1 MKKINLILKRCLYYI
16 IGLISFSSIAFITQR
31 IVTAVLLKSNINST
45 QDLYNIKYYI
55 LSFGPFYLVA
65 YTIIY
70 FVILYSVSK
79 YDKYIMNKLNE
90 KLEQVKKHQKKI
102 ENGGDSNV

>member
-1 MKKINLILKRCLYYI
+1 MKRINLFFKRCLYYI

-31 IVTAVLLKSNINST
+31 IVISVLLETNINPT
-45 QDLYNIKYYI
+45 QDLHNIKNYI
-55 LSFGPFYLVA
+55 LAYWPFYLVI

-90 KLEQVKKHQKKI
+90 KLKQVKKYQKEKDDRRDD
-102 ENGGDSNV
+102 NA

>member
-1 MKKINLILKRCLYYI
+1 MKRINLFFKRCLYYI

-31 IVTAVLLKSNINST
+31 IVISVLLETNINPT
-45 QDLYNIKYYI
+45 QDIHNIKNYI
-55 LSFGPFYLVA
+55 LAYWPFYLVI

-90 KLEQVKKHQKKI
+90 KLKQVKKYQKEKDDRRDD
-102 ENGGDSNV
+102 NA